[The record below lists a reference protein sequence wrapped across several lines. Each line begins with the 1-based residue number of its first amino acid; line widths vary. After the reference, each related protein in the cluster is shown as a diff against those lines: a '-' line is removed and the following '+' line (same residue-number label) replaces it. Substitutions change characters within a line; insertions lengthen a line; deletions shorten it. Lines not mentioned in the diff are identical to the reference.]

1 MPKAAL
7 RLQTGTQTDEETGEE
22 TEIHTTGVYAVV
34 SGRMEFKPVEIIAE
48 GSDFYVV
55 RAAREGSR
63 ALRSGDQ
70 VVVQGT
76 DLYDGKLVL
85 ES

>member
-1 MPKAAL
+1 M
-7 RLQTGTQTDEETGEE
+7 
-22 TEIHTTGVYAVV
+22 